1 MQCEG
6 RDQSKEDDT
15 IAGHFRGN
23 YVQPAQLDHQTR
35 AKRSMHF
42 GATCA
47 SLYIPCVGATS

>member
-15 IAGHFRGN
+15 IAGYFRGN

-47 SLYIPCVGATS
+47 SLYIPCVRATS